1 MEMASKG
8 QAIFDRL
15 EKNKKPIIA
24 AVNGFALG
32 GGCELAMACHIRI
45 AAEQARFGQPEV
57 NLGLIPGYGGTQRL
71 TQLVGRGKALEIM
84 MTGNMVD
91 ATHAFQIG
99 LINQVVDATALM
111 DEAKKMMRAIL
122 SKGPQAVA
130 RVIQAVEACYDKT
143 KDGYQEEV
151 KLFGQCFG
159 TAEMQEG
166 VSAFLEKRKPKFS

>member
-1 MEMASKG
+1 MDE
-8 QAIFDRL
+8 II
-15 EKNKKPIIA
+15 KNKNIYIQYNSNVFSNFSNKLFNTDYISK
-24 AVNGFALG
+24 
-32 GGCELAMACHIRI
+32 E
-45 AAEQARFGQPEV
+45 
-57 NLGLIPGYGGTQRL
+57 GLIKS
-71 TQLVGRGKALEIM
+71 VADGRGKALEIM

-111 DEAKKMMRAIL
+111 EEAKKMMRAIL

-130 RVIQAVEACYDKT
+130 RVIQAVEACFDKT

-151 KLFGQCFG
+151 TLFGQCFG

-166 VSAFLEKRKPKFS
+166 VSAFLEKRKPVFKGH